1 MKFVLA
7 LLALCAVSFAAN
19 ADQHQSGGFKG
30 PDSVR
35 LVTAA
40 EAAQLR
46 DDTYVKVVGYITKSL
61 GDEKYEF
68 RDDSGT
74 LIVEIDDEDWRGLEV
89 TPDNKV
95 ELIGEIDKDWRKV
108 ELDVDRINLVQ

>member
-1 MKFVLA
+1 MKFVLP
-7 LLALCAVSFAAN
+7 LLALFATSFAVN
-19 ADQHQSGGFKG
+19 ADQSGGFKG
-30 PDSVR
+30 PDGVK

-46 DDTYVKVVGYITKSL
+46 DDVYVKVVGYITKSL

-74 LIVEIDDEDWRGLEV
+74 LVIEIDDEDWRGLEV
-89 TPDNKV
+89 TPESKV